1 MKKALLLLIAVILMT
16 GCTEAREAEPEAADT
31 VEIPLG
37 SRTLV
42 LEAEGLQLKREFET
56 EGLDSLYKD
65 TVYELDAGSANITI
79 RERKLNNGDRFVMT
93 RLDGTG
99 EIKGTVSIPGAD
111 DYYMVD
117 WTKDMPVREHNKVT
131 GVDPTKPPVG
141 LFRYTKNH
149 QFINELVMSHSFT
162 SKVLTELYGSG
173 RESRLH
179 ELLAEKNTVS
189 HTKKGVQ
196 FELAS
201 ERDQMAE
208 QWFLLA
214 DKPLFDETSHLND
227 WITFQ
232 KEHYKEVNNWFTI
245 DGPMK
250 KLPWSVEPFTKDGY
264 GLYLG
269 TMIEKEAVD
278 RFFKDKDRYF
288 YNLTVQSAANLWTY
302 RTARNDVIWKT
313 EFTSTWLKQKYDITA
328 PYVDTRHN
336 ELIALYL
343 HRIGKEFRV
352 PELEAALTE
361 YSDYLLNLISIDN
374 VVPAENGYYP
384 ADYYSPQQGK
394 QFIHASLNH
403 SLGEANMFI
412 HAFKE
417 TKEKKYLLAARD
429 IRRAVESTGEKWIR
443 PNGDLWY
450 QINRDGT
457 FDGGDYELLTLRDL
471 QRHEKNWKELGGNP
485 SPILQKLIESK
496 EQYLNSK

>member
-1 MKKALLLLIAVILMT
+1 MKKALLLLLAVLIMA
-16 GCTEAREAEPEAADT
+16 GCTETKEEEPADRA
-31 VEIPLG
+31 EIPLG
-37 SRTLV
+37 SRLLV
-42 LEAEGLQLKREFET
+42 LEAEGLQLEQEFQP

-65 TVYELDAGSANITI
+65 TVYKLDAQSASITV
-79 RERKLNNGDRFVMT
+79 RVRKLNNGDQFVMT
-93 RLDGTG
+93 RLSG
-99 EIKGTVSIPGAD
+99 KGTIKATISIPGAD
-111 DYYMVD
+111 DYYMID

-141 LFRYTKNH
+141 LLRYTKNH
-149 QFINELVMSHSFT
+149 EFMNELVMSHSFT
-162 SKVLTELYGSG
+162 SKELTELYGSG

-179 ELLAEKNTVS
+179 ELLAEKNTVTHS
-189 HTKKGVQ
+189 KEGVQ
-196 FELAS
+196 FELTS
-201 ERDQMAE
+201 ERDQMAD

-214 DKPLFDETSHLND
+214 DHPLFDESSHLND

-232 KEHYKEVNNWFTI
+232 KEHYKEVNNWFAV

-269 TMIEKEAVD
+269 TMIEKEAID
-278 RFFKDKDRYF
+278 RYFRDQDRYF
-288 YNLTVQSAANLWTY
+288 YDLTVQSAANLWTY
-302 RTARNDVIWKT
+302 RTSRNDVIWKT

-343 HRIGKEFRV
+343 HRIGKELGV
-352 PELEAALTE
+352 PELEAALTD
-361 YSDYLLNLISIDN
+361 YSDYLLKLISIDN
-374 VVPAENGYYP
+374 IVPAEKGYYP

-412 HAFKE
+412 KAYKE
-417 TKEKKYLLAARD
+417 TKEKKYLLAARN
-429 IRRAVESTGEKWIR
+429 IRQAVESTGEKWIR

-457 FDGGDYELLTLRDL
+457 FDGGDYELLTLYDL
-471 QRHEKNWKELGGNP
+471 RRHEKNWKQLGGKP